1 MKKPKYEDLLSFL
14 NPYISNEDETFS
26 FPPNNVSQD
35 SINEDNSLLDD
46 THNRESTGSSAGTSQ
61 STIRN
66 RPGSSEDSSHL
77 VFTKEIPEA

>member
-26 FPPNNVSQD
+26 NFPPNNVSQD
-35 SINEDNSLLDD
+35 SSNEDNSLLDD
-46 THNRESTGSSAGTSQ
+46 THNRDSTGSSADTSQ

-66 RPGSSEDSSHL
+66 QCQE
-77 VFTKEIPEA
+77 K